1 MTQALMFLAL
11 GSSMLLFF
19 RILIFSYKAY
29 SETSVVQNSAN
40 FLLSSSL
47 ACWLIC
53 PTNES
58 DTCESAV
65 NGSDLSSKVLV
76 LEIRLDHGEPSDG
89 QGMGGPTPAFKICE
103 ADEGLEWR
111 WTICLGREVGEH
123 QRMCSSAGGVAA
135 VWGGASPSETS
146 WTLLLLCSLES
157 PKWLTKR
164 DPRGALHPEGS
175 LWTTATTWHFPK
187 LQRSVVGP
195 EVYVKQT
202 WLSHGGLEGCYGH
215 NPWVWGCVGLPILVG
230 RSHGGLPVCLWRCV
244 LPEFGS
250 VDTFG
255 PTIDVH
261 VPLERWQVQYLGK
274 KDEQLDLLVVI
285 KDFLKLLSM
294 IVLDHHWW

>member
-1 MTQALMFLAL
+1 MTQALMFPAL

-19 RILIFSYKAY
+19 F
-29 SETSVVQNSAN
+29 E
-40 FLLSSSL
+40 FLSSVIKHTQKLLLCRIQPIFCFHHHLL
-47 ACWLIC
+47 AGWFVQQMKVTLV
-53 PTNES
+53 NLQS
-58 DTCESAV
+58 

-111 WTICLGREVGEH
+111 WTLCLGREVGEH
-123 QRMCSSAGGVAA
+123 QRMCPSAGGVTA

-215 NPWVWGCVGLPILVG
+215 NPWVWGCVGLPLLVG
-230 RSHGGLPVCLWRCV
+230 RSHGVLPACLWRCV

-261 VPLERWQVQYLGK
+261 VPLERWQAQYLGK
-274 KDEQLDLLVVI
+274 KRWAAWLACCD
-285 KDFLKLLSM
+285 
-294 IVLDHHWW
+294 